1 MITLKKSLLKEILL
15 SALYF
20 VVALIVTSLIYA
32 FIGWFLEN
40 VIMYILDWF
49 NSLNLWL
56 KIFLATIVGSILSVL
71 FNLAINLNAI
81 ICGTM
86 NMIFPANIF
95 TIIIGVFLSIINS
108 IALLLQLWRTVPYW
122 DFWFVIEF
130 IMIGL
135 FIISMNS
142 MFIPRKIK
150 YDEY

>member
-1 MITLKKSLLKEILL
+1 MTTVKKNLPKEILL
-15 SALYF
+15 SVIYLF
-20 VVALIVTSLIYA
+20 VALIVTSLIYA
-32 FIGWFLEN
+32 FIGWFIEN
-40 VIMYILDWF
+40 VIMYLLNWF
-49 NSLNLWL
+49 NSLNLFL
-56 KIFLATIVGSILSVL
+56 KIFLVTIVGGILSIL
-71 FNLAINLNAI
+71 FNLAINLNSI

-86 NMIFPANIF
+86 NMLFPANIF

-108 IALLLQLWRTVPYW
+108 IALLIQLWRTVPYW

-150 YDEY
+150 YEEY